1 MRAKQAVALIL
12 TLAAGGGG
20 APAELDSR
28 HVRRVAVAEDRTRP
42 APTRTRA
49 TGPLRVHPA
58 NPRYFTDGSGRAI
71 YLAGSHLGWELQD
84 HAWGREITFDYPA
97 FLDFLSGH
105 NHNLIR
111 MWVVEHTKGSNH
123 SSPPATPMPYRRTGP
138 GKALDG
144 GPKFDLTRFDPAYF
158 RRLRSRTVAARDRG
172 IYVAVMLFQGWSI
185 ERRNSEDP
193 WFGHPF
199 NPANNINGINGDA
212 NGDTN
217 GEEVHT
223 LAIPAVTRLQEAY
236 VRKVIDTVNDLD
248 NVLYEI
254 TNESAIGTK
263 EWQYHIVRHI
273 QRYEAR
279 KRKRHPVGMSY
290 FADGGTGTM
299 DALFASPADWI
310 APGNDGT
317 RFDYGDSPPA
327 ADGRKVIISDSDHF
341 WGVNRGD
348 PAWVWK
354 SFLRGLNLL
363 YMDALDR
370 QEEVNRIQGL
380 KFDPRWESTRKAM
393 GHTLTMARR
402 VNLAAMVP
410 RRDLASSGYCLAD
423 PGKKYLVYLPSG
435 GTGAVDLSAASG
447 TLAVEWLHPVEG
459 KVTPGGRTAGGAKRS
474 FTAPFSGDA
483 VLYIYRS
490 ANVPGEN
497 DSVPAQD
504 RN

>member
-1 MRAKQAVALIL
+1 MKAAQAVVLIL
-12 TLAAGGGG
+12 TLAASVGG
-20 APAELDSR
+20 AHERLDR
-28 HVRRVAVAEDRTRP
+28 PPGRAATMAQGQQRP
-42 APTRTRA
+42 ASKARA
-49 TGPLRVHPA
+49 RGPLRVHPT

-71 YLAGSHLGWELQD
+71 YLTGSHLGWELQD
-84 HAWGREITFDYPA
+84 HAWGREITFDYPHL
-97 FLDFLSGH
+97 LDFLREH

-111 MWVVEHTKGSNH
+111 MWVVEHPKGSNH
-123 SSPPATPMPYRRTGP
+123 ASPPATPMPYRRTGP

-144 GPKFDLTRFDPAYF
+144 GLKFDLRQFDPAYF
-158 RRLRSRTVAARDRG
+158 RRLRSRTIMARDRG

-199 NPANNINGINGDA
+199 NPANNVNGINGDA
-212 NGDTN
+212 SGDTN

-254 TNESAIGTK
+254 TNESPISSK
-263 EWQYHIVRHI
+263 EWQYHMVRTI
-273 QRYEAR
+273 QRYEAS
-279 KRKRHPVGMSY
+279 KRKQHPVGMSY
-290 FADGGTGTM
+290 FADGRAGAM
-299 DALFASPADWI
+299 AALLASPADWI
-310 APGNDGT
+310 APGNDG
-317 RFDYGDSPPA
+317 RLFEYGDSPPA

-348 PAWVWK
+348 PQWVWK

-363 YMDALDR
+363 YMDAYDG
-370 QEEVNRIQGL
+370 QEEVTRINAP
-380 KFDPRWESTRKAM
+380 KFDPRWEPVRKAM

-410 RRDLASSGYCLAD
+410 RGDLASSGYCLAD
-423 PGKKYLVYLPSG
+423 PGKEYLVYLPSG
-435 GTGAVDLSAASG
+435 GEGTVDLSAAARD
-447 TLAVEWLHPVEG
+447 LVVEWLHPVEG
-459 KVTPGGRTAGGAKRS
+459 TITPGGKTAGGAKRA

-483 VLYIYRS
+483 ILYIHRT
-490 ANVPGEN
+490 ANASG
-497 DSVPAQD
+497 
-504 RN
+504 